1 MAFASG
7 SGVRVAVV
15 PEQSFGTIPSSPT
28 FETIRTTNGG
38 LRTNKSTGTSNE
50 RQSHR
55 NVLDEYEL
63 GQDVSGSYDF
73 ELTYGTFD
81 KILEGLMFNAW
92 AGNVLVNG
100 ITPKSFT
107 FEETYELGTT
117 DTYRR
122 FAGCMINTMS
132 LNIGARAAV
141 TGSFGIMGKQETL
154 GTAALGGATYPAAT
168 TTPVTT
174 ASANV
179 ASLIV
184 GDFSPQP
191 VVRSVTLEI
200 SNNLRTRPAVG
211 TKYSA
216 EFGAGRF
223 DVTGTIEAYFENNAL
238 YQAILDHGLASLSF
252 VVGVDDTYTFDILNL
267 RLGDGNVTA
276 GGNDDDIMVSIPF
289 RGLLNDDDDCTLSI
303 TREPAGT

>member
-81 KILEGLMFNAW
+81 KILEGLMFNSW
-92 AGNVLVNG
+92 SENVLVNG

-107 FEETYELGTT
+107 FEETYELGAT

-132 LNIGARAAV
+132 LNIGARAAI

-154 GTAALGGATYPAAT
+154 GTTALGGATYPAAT

-191 VVRSVTLEI
+191 VVRSLTLEI